1 MRDNISLIIAYESS
15 YLFLPPETCP
25 AADLAMMGLGIFSLS
40 ISNPTLISPMRMRSL
55 WLAVL
60 RLYLLMGADLGRG
73 LGPRFFGCRFRVS
86 VSIRFWIEHARS
98 VIDLSDKEE
107 DPCFFAP
114 LPILDLLTCQD
125 TKCTTQKES
134 GSIQPFNTPFSG
146 QFISSNWIPFVNG
159 PRISRSFVPQ

>member
-1 MRDNISLIIAYESS
+1 M
-15 YLFLPPETCP
+15 
-25 AADLAMMGLGIFSLS
+25 SLS
-40 ISNPTLISPMRMRSL
+40 FSKATLISPMRMRSR

-73 LGPRFFGCRFRVS
+73 LGPRFFGCLFRVS

-98 VIDLSDKEE
+98 VIDLSDRE

-125 TKCTTQKES
+125 TKCTTQLS
-134 GSIQPFNTPFSG
+134 GSIQPFKLPF
-146 QFISSNWIPFVNG
+146 QVNSFHQIG
-159 PRISRSFVPQ
+159 FHLKMSQGSRSFVTQWDCTK